1 MKIKA
6 STLAIALQALKWAQN
21 QKDCPDHLKFI
32 ATLDAQVN
40 IKVVLD
46 SLQVE
51 VEDEHVC

>member
-6 STLAIALQALKWAQN
+6 STLAIALQAMKWAQS

-40 IKVVLD
+40 IKVVVD

>member
-6 STLAIALQALKWAQN
+6 STLAIALQAIKWAQN
-21 QKDCPDHLKFI
+21 QRDCPDHLKFL

-40 IKVVLD
+40 IRVVLD

-51 VEDEHVC
+51 VEDEHLC

>member
-1 MKIKA
+1 MNVKA

-21 QKDCPDHLKFI
+21 QKDCPDHLKFL

-40 IKVVLD
+40 IRVVLD

-51 VEDEHVC
+51 VEDEHLC

>member
-6 STLAIALQALKWAQN
+6 STLAIALQAMKWAQS